1 MDEDG
6 IPDEDDSCQN
16 DYGYKENKG
25 CPNKDAIIIPFKP
38 QQSSLFSQ
46 TYKVMDSVITILR
59 TDPSAS
65 ISIEGHA
72 YKKEGVQTVCDQL
85 AQERADMVKKY
96 LLTRQVADSRIE
108 AVKSFSNSK
117 PLNAGR
123 NYLEIARNSRAE
135 VFIIH
140 H

>member
-1 MDEDG
+1 
-6 IPDEDDSCQN
+6 
-16 DYGYKENKG
+16 
-25 CPNKDAIIIPFKP
+25 
-38 QQSSLFSQ
+38 
-46 TYKVMDSVITILR
+46 MDSVIAVLR

-65 ISIEGHA
+65 ILIEGHA

-85 AQERADMVKKY
+85 AKERADMVKRY

-108 AVKSFSNSK
+108 AVKSFGNLK

-123 NYLEIARNSRAE
+123 NYSEIARNSRVE
-135 VFIIH
+135 VFIVH